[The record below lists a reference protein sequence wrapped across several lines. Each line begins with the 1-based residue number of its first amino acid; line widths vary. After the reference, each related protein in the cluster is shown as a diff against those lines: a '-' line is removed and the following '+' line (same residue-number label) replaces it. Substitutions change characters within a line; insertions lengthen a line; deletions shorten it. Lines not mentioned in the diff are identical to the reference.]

1 MSKIIRHE
9 FMGSWLLFWFL
20 CVSLI
25 GIPLALLYLRVAT
38 IRIEDDLDDPE
49 QFVAEFRQG
58 KLAKGG

>member
-38 IRIEDDLDDPE
+38 LRIEDDLDDPE

>member
-38 IRIEDDLDDPE
+38 LRIEDDLDDPE
-49 QFVAEFRQG
+49 QFVADFRQG